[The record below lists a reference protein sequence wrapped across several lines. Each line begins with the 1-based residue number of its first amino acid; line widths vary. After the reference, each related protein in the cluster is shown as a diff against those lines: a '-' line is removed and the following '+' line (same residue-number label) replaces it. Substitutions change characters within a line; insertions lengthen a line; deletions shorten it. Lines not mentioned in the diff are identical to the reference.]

1 MKIGTFQNIK
11 LGQKVWAVVEDL
23 VTPTSLIVNFNGDLV
38 RVENHTDKALRTGS
52 RIQLEVTNL
61 NPLSFKLV
69 ESQRLSFK
77 TKLNIDI

>member
-38 RVENHTDKALRTGS
+38 RVENHTDKTLRTGS
-52 RIQLEVTNL
+52 RIQLEVTKT

-69 ESQRLSFK
+69 EPQRIKIK